1 MMKTAVPRGL
11 MVAGALLG
19 AAAALLAAQ
28 VKPASPGAARFGRY
42 TIEAKHLEGTMTGP
56 WEFSND
62 VTVTGPEVTVTC
74 DRLQIWPPSKAGV
87 DFERAEASGHVVVR
101 ARYLA
106 SDRTEWTVVGTA
118 AFGSYDRK
126 AGQGVL
132 RGSVRFDGTNLTT
145 GAVLSVAADKLI
157 YEIKTRQFRFEKGEE
172 PVRVQWEEP
181 QPAAGAAEQEG
192 GK

>member
-1 MMKTAVPRGL
+1 M
-11 MVAGALLG
+11 
-19 AAAALLAAQ
+19 
-28 VKPASPGAARFGRY
+28 
-42 TIEAKHLEGTMTGP
+42 
-56 WEFSND
+56 
-62 VTVTGPEVTVTC
+62 
-74 DRLQIWPPSKAGV
+74 
-87 DFERAEASGHVVVR
+87 VVR

-181 QPAAGAAEQEG
+181 QPAAGAAKQEG